1 MTDYDKQTNDELRE
15 ELEARGLPVSGNKDE
30 LVVRLEKDDD
40 PEESADESVDEEE
53 SADESVDEEESADD
67 ADDTPLTSDK
77 GAPGRMQVVQEDG
90 WTVQRGSWRKGSG
103 E

>member
-53 SADESVDEEESADD
+53 SADD